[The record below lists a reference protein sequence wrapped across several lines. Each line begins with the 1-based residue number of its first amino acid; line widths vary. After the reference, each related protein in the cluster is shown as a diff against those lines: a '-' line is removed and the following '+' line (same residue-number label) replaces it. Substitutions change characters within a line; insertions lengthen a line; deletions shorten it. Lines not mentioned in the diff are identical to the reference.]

1 MSSEM
6 KRRVL
11 MTIAGVCICGLS
23 IGMFSFSN
31 LGLDPFQVFAHGTWH
46 LTHMGFGTFYALM
59 NIVLLVLIF
68 FVNRRKIGLGTVI
81 NLFGVGYM
89 AEFSEWVIRH
99 FVHTEAFGVR
109 FLFLVL
115 GIVVMC
121 LSSAIY
127 FTADLGVSTYD
138 AVALTIAPLSVSVYP
153 DYDRP
158 CLCGDRLGG
167 SGSDPA
173 VQLSERRICTADSPV
188 VSRRDGRCR
197 DDHHGILHGTSDRA
211 F

>member
-109 FLFLVL
+109 FLFLCPHG
-115 GIVVMC
+115 GIWR
-121 LSSAIY
+121 
-127 FTADLGVSTYD
+127 
-138 AVALTIAPLSVSVYP
+138 PLPVP
-153 DYDRP
+153 
-158 CLCGDRLGG
+158 G
-167 SGSDPA
+167 SGHRGY
-173 VQLSERRICTADSPV
+173 VPV
-188 VSRRDGRCR
+188 LRHLFHGRSW
-197 DDHHGILHGTSDRA
+197 GFNL
-211 F
+211 